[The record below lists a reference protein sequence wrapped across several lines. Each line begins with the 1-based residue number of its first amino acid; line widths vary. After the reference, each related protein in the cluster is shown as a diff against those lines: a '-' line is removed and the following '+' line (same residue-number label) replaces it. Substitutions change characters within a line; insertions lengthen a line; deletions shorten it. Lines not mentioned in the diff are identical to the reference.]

1 MIWHVGVLYET
12 TGDGI
17 ALDNN
22 TFSDDD
28 INIFTRF
35 YWSTKKAFKQFVAT
49 LQELMSSLFDANDKK
64 VFAEAEKDSDF
75 IERTIKSCTMLAVV
89 VLSIV
94 VFKRSAAQSIWYP
107 FLPVIFVDE
116 TT

>member
-17 ALDNN
+17 ALDDN

-28 INIFTRF
+28 INIFARF
-35 YWSTKKAFKQFVAT
+35 YWSTKKAFKQFVVT

-64 VFAEAEKDSDF
+64 VFGEVEKDSDF
-75 IERTIKSCTMLAVV
+75 IERTISHVRC
-89 VLSIV
+89 
-94 VFKRSAAQSIWYP
+94 
-107 FLPVIFVDE
+107 
-116 TT
+116 